1 MKPML
6 SFQYKK
12 TTNFLSINDLFALTI
27 AIMIGGHMAYFFSDG
42 NLWLRIFDR
51 MTIPVLLISVGYNLG
66 HKITWPIYWGFILI
80 FLGSL
85 FVPYGSPINILGV
98 FMLIKLFLHPLIIFL
113 SRSKILF
120 WGAYSII
127 AFISPFTDLLFE
139 YGSVA
144 VVLATAGWIIR
155 NQDDIRHITTP
166 AHFMIFAFFSH
177 LWFTQ
182 ILFEF
187 SQTQLI
193 CVAIGS
199 AFIMWLLLDYK
210 TLILTSLKRR
220 PRDLIEKTCALLAH
234 KSLEIYVLHLLVF
247 MIIYYLAT
255 TPPLLE
261 L

>member
-1 MKPML
+1 MDLK
-6 SFQYKK
+6 SYH
-12 TTNFLSINDLFALTI
+12 NIRRYLSINDLFALTI

-51 MTIPVLLISVGYNLG
+51 ITIPVLLISVGYNLS
-66 HKITWPIYWGFILI
+66 HKITWPIYGGFVLI

-98 FMLIKLFLHPLIIFL
+98 FMFIKLFLHPLIMFL

-120 WGAYSII
+120 WGAYSVM
-127 AFISPFTDLLFE
+127 AFIAPFTDIVFE

-166 AHFMIFAFFSH
+166 SHFMIFAFFSH

-182 ILFEF
+182 VLFQF
-187 SQTQLI
+187 SEIQLLCI
-193 CVAIGS
+193 ALGS
-199 AFIMWLLLDYK
+199 GFVMFLLLDYR
-210 TLILTSLKRR
+210 TLILNSLKRK
-220 PRDLIEKTCALLAH
+220 PRDIIEKTCAILAH
-234 KSLEIYVLHLLVF
+234 KSLEIYVWHVVLF
-247 MIIYYLAT
+247 MLIYYVAT
-255 TPPLLE
+255 HPHL
-261 L
+261 